1 MDSSMI
7 NKIEK
12 AKRYAR
18 ELDRIS
24 FNEFKVTFRGDHD
37 TYTVSYNEGK
47 WECACHFFSLR
58 GICSHT
64 MAMERILGPM
74 LPPISEAEPNP

>member
-12 AKRYAR
+12 AKRYAQ
-18 ELDRIS
+18 ELDRIR
-24 FNEFKVTFRGDHD
+24 FNEFKVTFQGDHD

-47 WECACHFFSLR
+47 WTCGCHFFSRR

>member
-12 AKRYAR
+12 AKRYAQ
-18 ELDRIS
+18 EPDRIR
-24 FNEFKVTFRGDHD
+24 FDEFRVTFRGDHD

-47 WECACHFFSLR
+47 WECGCHFFSLR

-64 MAMERILGPM
+64 MALERILGPM
-74 LPPISEAEPNP
+74 LPPISRAEPNP

>member
-7 NKIEK
+7 SKIEK
-12 AKRYAR
+12 AKRYAQ
-18 ELDRIS
+18 EPDRID

-37 TYTVSYNEGK
+37 TYTVSYKEGK
-47 WECACHFFSLR
+47 WECGCHFFSLR
-58 GICSHT
+58 GVCSHT

-74 LPPISEAEPNP
+74 LPPISETEPSP